1 MIKNSEISIVLSGEA
16 GQGINTVSD
25 VLTNIAHSANIY
37 AFTWTELMS
46 RIRGGVNSTQIRLS
60 NKRTRAPVNKIDV
73 LIPLNESAFHHN
85 ANRISKKTL
94 ILSEFNING
103 LATFNIPYL
112 KRAKEIG
119 NPLFANIIAVG
130 TLSGLTGMPF
140 DGFIRLIRE
149 HFRTKGE
156 EIIEKNAQAG
166 KFGYQIGEEI
176 RKSNDLLYNPV
187 PDEVLKAE
195 KIIDG
200 SKAIALG
207 AIVGGIK
214 FIAAYPMTPSSG
226 VWTYLAQVGKELDII
241 TEQAEDEISAMNMG
255 LGASYAGAR
264 AIVTTSGG
272 GFDLMTEGLSLAGI
286 QETPI
291 VIHLAQR
298 PGPATGLP
306 TRTEQADLELALYA
320 GHGEFPRIIFA
331 PGNFEQGF
339 YLTQRA
345 FNLADK
351 YQVPVFILTD
361 QFFIDSS
368 YSIAPFNLENIKIEN
383 HIVETNEDYK
393 RYRITESGISPRGV
407 PNYGKGFV
415 NADCHHHNEDGHIS
429 EDLQLR
435 TKMMNKLMNK
445 YKAINADLIEPE
457 FIGSKNYN
465 LLVLCWG
472 SNYEIVKE
480 AIERIDSE
488 DVAMLHFS
496 QVYPIHPITHQ
507 YLKNAKRLCMVE
519 NNATGQMA
527 KLLKLNFGIDIK
539 DFILKYNGLPFY
551 VEEVKKAIE
560 ELM

>member
-1 MIKNSEISIVLSGEA
+1 MLSGEA
-16 GQGINTVSD
+16 GQGINTVSE
-25 VLTNIAHSANIY
+25 VLTNIAHSAGIY

-60 NKRTRAPVNKIDV
+60 NKRIRAPVHKIDV
-73 LIPLNESAFHHN
+73 LIPLNENAFYRVKN
-85 ANRISKKTL
+85 QISEDTL
-94 ILSEFNING
+94 ILSEINLSG
-103 LATFNIPYL
+103 FTTFNIPYL
-112 KRAKEIG
+112 KKAKEIG

-130 TLSGLTGMPF
+130 VLIGLTGMSF
-140 DGFIRLIRE
+140 EGFIRLIRK
-149 HFRTKGE
+149 HFRTKGD

-166 KFGYQIGEEI
+166 KFGYQIGDEI
-176 RKSNDLLYNPV
+176 RRTHYSLYNPV
-187 PDEVLKAE
+187 PDAGLEAE

-207 AIVGGIK
+207 AIAGGVN

-226 VWTYLAQVGKELDII
+226 VWTYLAQIGKDLDII

-264 AIVTTSGG
+264 AMVTTSGG

-320 GHGEFPRIIFA
+320 GHGEFPRIILT
-331 PGNFEQGF
+331 PGNYEQGF
-339 YLTQRA
+339 YLTQKA

-368 YSIAPFNLENIKIEN
+368 YSVAPFNLENIKIEN
-383 HIVETNEDYK
+383 YIVETKEDYK
-393 RYRITESGISPRGV
+393 RYEITESGISPRGI

-415 NADCHHHNEDGHIS
+415 NADCHHHSEDGHIS

-480 AIERIDSE
+480 TIEQINSD

-496 QVYPIHPITHQ
+496 QVHPIHPITQQ
-507 YLKNAKRLCMVE
+507 YLKSAKRICIIE

-527 KLLKLNFGIDIK
+527 KLLKLNFGVDIK
-539 DFILKYNGLPFY
+539 DLILKYNGLPFY
-551 VEEVKKAIE
+551 VEEVRKAIE